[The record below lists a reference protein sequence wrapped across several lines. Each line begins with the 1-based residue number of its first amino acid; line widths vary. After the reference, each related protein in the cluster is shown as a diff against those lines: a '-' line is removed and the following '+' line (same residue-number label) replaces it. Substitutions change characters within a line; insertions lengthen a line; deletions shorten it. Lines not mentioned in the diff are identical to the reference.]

1 MSVKVTLLKEGILV
15 INYGPDCHYIDYKKT
30 HRLLE
35 LAHEEIFDLLPHI
48 EKLPLLILA
57 KNMKGMSMN
66 AMNLIHGEKVDA
78 IINASTYLSEEIAD
92 SIIKRT
98 IIRMYMWAQRP
109 PYPFVIS
116 RSREAAIE
124 WLKPRVP
131 CNFTAEDYQLYLS
144 NKKATAISK
153 AS

>member
-15 INYGPDCHYIDYKKT
+15 INYGDDCHYINYKKT
-30 HRLLE
+30 HRLLD
-35 LAHEEIFDLLPHI
+35 LAHEEVFDILPHI

-57 KNMKGMSMN
+57 KNMKGMSSN
-66 AMNLIHGEKVDA
+66 AINLIHGKKIDS
-78 IINASTYLSEEIAD
+78 IINASTYLSEEISD

-98 IIRMYMWAQRP
+98 IIRVYLWTQKP

-116 RSREAAIE
+116 GSREAAIE

-131 CNFTAEDYQLYLS
+131 DNFTEDDYQTYLQH
-144 NKKATAISK
+144 KKSKLISK